1 MPPLSRS
8 DRSVVT
14 SYIKAIV
21 AQPSHFNSLK
31 VNYLYG
37 AARQY
42 VEEIATLCGEE
53 RGLKGSR
60 LELPDLKN
68 VATRVQ
74 AMFDA
79 NSREIGSEMLKFV
92 NNELQYYTPSSKPVK
107 SSSPASNS
115 LDAAFDKLTADD
127 VAPKPAP
134 AKVESYNPYAAHTGT
149 GRCPTC
155 RQPLPGS
162 GR

>member
-14 SYIKAIV
+14 SYINAIV

-42 VEEIATLCGEE
+42 VEEIATLCGVA

-68 VATRVQ
+68 VAERVQ

-79 NSREIGSEMLKFV
+79 NSREIGSEMLKEV
-92 NNELQYYTPSSKPVK
+92 NNQLRYYTQPSKPTK
-107 SSSPASNS
+107 SSSPVSNS
-115 LDAAFDKLTADD
+115 LDTAFDKLVAED
-127 VAPKPAP
+127 VAQKP